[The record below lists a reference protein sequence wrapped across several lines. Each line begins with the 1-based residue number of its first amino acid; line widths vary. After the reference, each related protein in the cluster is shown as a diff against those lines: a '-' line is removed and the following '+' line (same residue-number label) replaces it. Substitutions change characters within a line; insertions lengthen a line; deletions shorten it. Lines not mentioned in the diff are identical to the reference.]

1 MKLYNVCLIL
11 LNLYLLFRLVIVV
24 IVLFKCV
31 RIYLFVNDKL
41 LFKLIFLI
49 LKFLLIFIKLKCVLF

>member
-11 LNLYLLFRLVIVV
+11 LNLYLLFKLVIVV